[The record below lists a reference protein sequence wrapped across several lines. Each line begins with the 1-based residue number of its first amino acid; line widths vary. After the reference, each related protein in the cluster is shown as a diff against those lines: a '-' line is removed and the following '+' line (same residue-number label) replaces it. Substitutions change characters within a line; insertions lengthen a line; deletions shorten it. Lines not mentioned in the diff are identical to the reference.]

1 MLILRPVL
9 LYLVLILI
17 YLLLFIYFF
26 ADPILCEGN
35 ESIYDLKANLITET
49 HKYRVNIL
57 NYELIMDT
65 YNLMLTRP
73 MRERNYDMEIQFL
86 NSASE
91 IAGGLRVTFSRI
103 NTLVGS
109 IQGIDP
115 AFQSP
120 VQALEYLR
128 ITRS

>member
-1 MLILRPVL
+1 MLILRSVL
-9 LYLVLILI
+9 LYLVIILI

-91 IAGGLRVTFSRI
+91 IAGDLRVTFSRI